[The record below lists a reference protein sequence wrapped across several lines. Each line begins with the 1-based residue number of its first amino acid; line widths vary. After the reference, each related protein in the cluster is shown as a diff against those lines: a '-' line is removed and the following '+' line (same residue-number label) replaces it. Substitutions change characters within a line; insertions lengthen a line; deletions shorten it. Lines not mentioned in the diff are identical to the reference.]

1 MNSHYRKQL
10 AFSFDSLTSAENA
23 YNKLK
28 SRIRNIKDNAA
39 GNIDKNKVKKY
50 KIDFEDCLRDDL
62 NTANAITVLY
72 EMLKADDLNNN
83 EKLNLIEDFDRVLSL
98 DLLKADEEEKDVHDE
113 LAAYIEEMIQK
124 RQEAKKNKDYA
135 LADKIRAELLEK
147 GIMLED
153 TRQGV
158 NWKKIN

>member
-1 MNSHYRKQL
+1 MNY
-10 AFSFDSLTSAENA
+10 
-23 YNKLK
+23 KLYTLCLK
-28 SRIRNIKDNAA
+28 NDK
-39 GNIDKNKVKKY
+39 DKNKVKKY

>member
-1 MNSHYRKQL
+1 M
-10 AFSFDSLTSAENA
+10 T
-23 YNKLK
+23 
-28 SRIRNIKDNAA
+28 A
-39 GNIDKNKVKKY
+39 GNIDQNKVKKY

>member
-1 MNSHYRKQL
+1 
-10 AFSFDSLTSAENA
+10 
-23 YNKLK
+23 
-28 SRIRNIKDNAA
+28 
-39 GNIDKNKVKKY
+39 
-50 KIDFEDCLRDDL
+50 
-62 NTANAITVLY
+62 
-72 EMLKADDLNNN
+72 
-83 EKLNLIEDFDRVLSL
+83 
-98 DLLKADEEEKDVHDE
+98 VHDE